1 MSMALVGGLLH
12 PALKFMIDL
21 KAMLRPQHAPSTVQ
35 SLYSKSSTTQQE
47 TQAAQSSTAASCT

>member
-1 MSMALVGGLLH
+1 VGGLLH